1 VISGKVK
8 SEFACLSISCEEN
21 LKESDIA
28 LLPVPVRKYVIY
40 SGAVRKRNYARL
52 YL

>member
-8 SEFACLSISCEEN
+8 SELACLPISCEEN
-21 LKESDIA
+21 LLESDIA
-28 LLPVPVRKYVIY
+28 HLPVPVRKYVIY